1 MNSRKK
7 PDKRKLDQEIAFLFI
22 ITNQQEE
29 IVEEKKTSQ
38 NKFMETNCLGLDLVS
53 VRKGHEENC
62 SLNRNMSKII
72 CLNEVRQPL
81 PGKDDSIW

>member
-38 NKFMETNCLGLDLVS
+38 NNFTKTNCLVLDLIVCAS
-53 VRKGHEENC
+53 DMKKTANLTETYQRSFASMK
-62 SLNRNMSKII
+62 
-72 CLNEVRQPL
+72 
-81 PGKDDSIW
+81 

>member
-29 IVEEKKTSQ
+29 IMEEKKTSQ
-38 NKFMETNCLGLDLVS
+38 NKFMKTNCLGLDLVS
-53 VRKGHEENC
+53 VRKDMKKTAALTEIYQR
-62 SLNRNMSKII
+62 SFALF
-72 CLNEVRQPL
+72 NEGR
-81 PGKDDSIW
+81 